1 MNKLSIFS
9 STIIFLFLV
18 TQANYIAHSQSISAT
33 VIKDRLENVEQ
44 GQHIKIMGERLFSS
58 VLVPSFYEKRNFE
71 PAWISGPE
79 DIDKASLFV
88 AEIEGMKW
96 HGLQSSDYHFRTIR
110 RAFARLSSDM
120 REGTAAPLNIAEL
133 DILMTDAFFMMASHL
148 YQGKVNPEKLNAEWK
163 IQRRRP
169 DLNMDE
175 QLEAMI
181 AQGLSPNEMLRKFYP
196 QNDLYPAMMAS
207 LKDYRL
213 KERLPKTEEIKVKET
228 IRPEE
233 TSEAIPAIRQ
243 RLVFLDLIKPY
254 VYNDQNL
261 YDKQMQDGIKKL
273 QKQHGL
279 NQDAI
284 IGKGTLALLNLQNE
298 NLVKSL
304 EVNMERMRWLPWN
317 FGQKFIVCNIA
328 DQTVFMIQDKDTV
341 YSTRAIVGRE
351 YRSTPVFE
359 ADMNHLVFSP
369 TWTIPP
375 TILANDVIPSVK
387 KDINYLSSKNMQV
400 IDRSGK
406 VIPTQSIEWSNM
418 SGRNF
423 PYMIRQ
429 APGPTNAL
437 GLVKFMFP
445 NSYNVYIHDTPSREL
460 FAKDDRALSSGCI
473 RIQNPAELAEILLK
487 DMDWDQSKIKAA
499 MNLGREQ
506 TVRLPEPVTV
516 FISYLTA
523 WTDLQGRAHFR
534 SDIYNRDNKLYEAI
548 MSKPN

>member
-1 MNKLSIFS
+1 VNKFSIFFS
-9 STIIFLFLV
+9 AIIFLFLIIQ
-18 TQANYIAHSQSISAT
+18 TNYFAHSQSISAT

-71 PAWISGPE
+71 PAWISGPA

-96 HGLQSSDYHFRTIR
+96 HGLQSADYHFRTIR

-120 REGTAAPLNIAEL
+120 REGTESPLQIAEL
-133 DILMTDAFFMMASHL
+133 DILFTDAFFMITSHL
-148 YQGKVNPEKLNAEWK
+148 YQGKVNPEKINAEWK

-169 DLNMDE
+169 DLNKDE

-196 QNDLYPAMMAS
+196 QNNLYPAMMAS
-207 LKDYRL
+207 LKHYRL

-228 IRPEE
+228 IRPDEI
-233 TSEAIPAIRQ
+233 SEVIPAIRQ
-243 RLVFLDLIKPY
+243 RLVLMDMLKPY
-254 VYNDQNL
+254 VYNEQLL
-261 YDKQMQDGIKKL
+261 YDKEMQEGIKKL

-284 IGKGTLALLNLQNE
+284 IGRATLALLNVQNE
-298 NLVKSL
+298 DLVKSL
-304 EVNMERMRWLPWN
+304 EINLERMRWLPWD

-328 DQTVFMIQDKDTV
+328 DQSVFMIQDEDTV
-341 YSTRAIVGRE
+341 FSTRAIVGRE

-359 ADMNHLVFSP
+359 AKMDHLVFSP

-375 TILANDVIPSVK
+375 TILANDIIPAVK

-400 IDRSGK
+400 IDRNGK
-406 VIPTQSIEWSNM
+406 VIATNSIDWSKM

-429 APGPTNAL
+429 APGPANAL

-460 FAKDDRALSSGCI
+460 FSRDDRALSSGCI
-473 RIQNPAELAEILLK
+473 RIQNPTELAEILLK
-487 DMDWDQSKIKAA
+487 DLNWDRAKIRAA
-499 MNLGREQ
+499 MELGREQ
-506 TVRLPEPVTV
+506 TVRLPEPIPV
-516 FISYLTA
+516 FIGYLTA
-523 WTDLQGRAHFR
+523 WTDQKGQTHFR
-534 SDIYNRDNKLYEAI
+534 NDLYNRDKKLYNAI
-548 MSKPN
+548 LSKPN